1 MCLSGCDFQVNLEG
15 KRIYDCFF
23 CFFLP
28 AVTRVQCERMKQK
41 KVFSIKAEL
50 LCLAPVNGIIWLPN
64 NPFQKKH

>member
-23 CFFLP
+23 LP

-41 KVFSIKAEL
+41 KFFSIKAEL
-50 LCLAPVNGIIWLPN
+50 LCLAPVNGII
-64 NPFQKKH
+64 

>member
-23 CFFLP
+23 FVFLP

-41 KVFSIKAEL
+41 KFF
-50 LCLAPVNGIIWLPN
+50 P
-64 NPFQKKH
+64 